1 MTGAPGK
8 VFILIPAAGAST
20 RMRGRDKLL
29 EDIDG
34 AALLA
39 RQARVAL
46 SAGACVGVTYDPA
59 GSPRRMEV
67 LAKLADPR
75 LMTIPVPDAAS
86 GMSASLAR
94 GTAAAMTLGDGAALT
109 GIMVLP
115 ADMPLIDGADIGAVI
130 QAFLRAPG
138 RIARGMGADGS
149 PGHPVIFPRLCFDG
163 LRTLVGDTGARAL
176 LQGEDITPV
185 PLPGAHA
192 TLDLDTPEAWEA
204 WRAGR
209 G

>member
-1 MTGAPGK
+1 
-8 VFILIPAAGAST
+8 
-20 RMRGRDKLL
+20 
-29 EDIDG
+29 
-34 AALLA
+34 
-39 RQARVAL
+39 
-46 SAGACVGVTYDPA
+46 
-59 GSPRRMEV
+59 
-67 LAKLADPR
+67 
-75 LMTIPVPDAAS
+75 MTIPVPDAAS